1 MPCACEVG
9 FEYKLRSML
18 LQLME
23 ASVASCTLQMIRES
37 RLCLPDPEFSFS
49 CAFETCAESLVDMSS
64 GTTLLLPMVSQQGW
78 GERSAV
84 DATMR
89 EGPPA
94 LAYGGGFAAQYQR
107 QQQGAVVPW
116 PDVCALIDM
125 AEEALHAK
133 TLKIEVIA

>member
-1 MPCACEVG
+1 M
-9 FEYKLRSML
+9 RSESTL
-18 LQLME
+18 LQ
-23 ASVASCTLQMIRES
+23 
-37 RLCLPDPEFSFS
+37 P
-49 CAFETCAESLVDMSS
+49 SLTHM
-64 GTTLLLPMVSQQGW
+64 GW

-84 DATMR
+84 VPPMG

-107 QQQGAVVPW
+107 QQPDAVVPW

-133 TLKIEVIA
+133 TLKIEVINGQ